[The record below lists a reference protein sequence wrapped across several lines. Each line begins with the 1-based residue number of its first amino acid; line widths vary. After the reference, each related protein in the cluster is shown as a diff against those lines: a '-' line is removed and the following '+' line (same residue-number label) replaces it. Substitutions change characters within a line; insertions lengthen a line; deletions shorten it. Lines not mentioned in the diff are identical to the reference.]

1 MQRYSQ
7 QYHVLP
13 QQYHVLPQQYNRLQE
28 PGAFRVVLAVRAPAA
43 AAPAV
48 PSSGSSSS
56 SSSSSATAMQG
67 TLGLNPSEEQLAV
80 SARQTLNVE
89 ELLQWCNSWQPV
101 AAGSEDLEG
110 VDSSSSSSSS
120 TVTAEGNR
128 GKPRYSHTVCIA
140 HEFGRHGKV
149 DVPPRANSSSSSSS
163 SSSWWGRLRRQL
175 SGTQPLP
182 QQQQQQRQQQQP
194 WGDPKLD
201 PRALMMDLAVLDN
214 AGGCWLKCPFRALA
228 ISDIAQ

>member
-1 MQRYSQ
+1 MQRYG
-7 QYHVLP
+7 

-43 AAPAV
+43 AAAAV
-48 PSSGSSSS
+48 PSSGSSSSSS

-89 ELLQWCNSWQPV
+89 ELLQWCSSWQPV

-110 VDSSSSSSSS
+110 VDSSSSSSSSS

-149 DVPPRANSSSSSSS
+149 DIPPRANSSSSSSS
-163 SSSWWGRLRRQL
+163 SGSSWWGRLRRQL
-175 SGTQPLP
+175 SGTQPQQ

-194 WGDPKLD
+194 WGDPELD

-214 AGGCWLKCPFRALA
+214 AGGCWLKCPFRALG
-228 ISDIAQ
+228 ISEIA